1 MPIIYPVK
9 ANYCAT
15 VEPQYIDW
23 EQVDLLVGDKS
34 VLPDEVRGIYQD
46 FALDAIHRIREFK
59 EALPLTEKEVLAKNA
74 HYLKGAARSLG
85 FVDLS
90 NRLGHIE
97 HLHRTPSDRE
107 WARLTS
113 QLEKSL
119 ASSMAKLEGRF
130 PSFAGS
136 TSMRPMT
143 LHPE

>member
-1 MPIIYPVK
+1 MK
-9 ANYCAT
+9 TNYCAT
-15 VEPQYIDW
+15 VEPQFVDW
-23 EQVDLLVGDKS
+23 EQVDLLVGDKT

-46 FALDAIHRIREFK
+46 FALDATHRIRELR
-59 EALPLTEKEVLAKNA
+59 ESLHLTEKEVLSKNA

-107 WARLTS
+107 WDRLVS

-119 ASSMAKLEGRF
+119 ISSMAKLEDRF
-130 PSFAGS
+130 PSL
-136 TSMRPMT
+136 RN
-143 LHPE
+143 

>member
-1 MPIIYPVK
+1 MK

-46 FALDAIHRIREFK
+46 FALDATHRIREFK
-59 EALPLTEKEVLAKNA
+59 ESLNLMDQDVLAKHA

-97 HLHRTPSDRE
+97 HLRRTPSPRE
-107 WARLTS
+107 WDRLTT

-119 ASSMAKLEGRF
+119 SSSMTKLEDRF
-130 PSFAGS
+130 PSLAS
-136 TSMRPMT
+136 
-143 LHPE
+143 